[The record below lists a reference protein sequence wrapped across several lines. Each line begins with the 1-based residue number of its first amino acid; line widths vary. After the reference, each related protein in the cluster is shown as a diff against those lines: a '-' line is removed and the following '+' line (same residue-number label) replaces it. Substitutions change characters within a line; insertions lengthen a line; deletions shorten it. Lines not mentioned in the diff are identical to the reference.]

1 MKPGATLKI
10 IVSLSSCLL
19 LLAPG
24 CKSQWPFNTSS
35 NPYSGSSINGASLDP
50 YAQPYL
56 PAPGPI
62 GGGGGSGTIGAPQPA
77 FSPAGIQQQYVPPAQ
92 PFQPQTN
99 QPFRPLTNQPF
110 QPQVNQ
116 PFQPQ
121 VTQPFQPQVSQP
133 SGSGSGSGTVNQFP
147 SGAGSGSVNQLPL
160 NRSAPV
166 NPYGSI
172 SPTGGG
178 FSTNTTIP

>member
-77 FSPAGIQQQYVPPAQ
+77 FSPAGIQQQYVPPD
-92 PFQPQTN
+92 
-99 QPFRPLTNQPF
+99 QPF

-121 VTQPFQPQVSQP
+121 VNQPYQPQVGQP
-133 SGSGSGSGTVNQFP
+133 FGSGSGTVNQLP
-147 SGAGSGSVNQLPL
+147 SGAGSGTVNQLPL